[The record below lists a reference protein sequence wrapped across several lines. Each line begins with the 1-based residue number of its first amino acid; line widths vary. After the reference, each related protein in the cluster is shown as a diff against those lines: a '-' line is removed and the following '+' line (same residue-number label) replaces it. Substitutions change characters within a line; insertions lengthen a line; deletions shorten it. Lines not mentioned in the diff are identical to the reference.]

1 VNLPRLL
8 ILTDRHQAT
17 RPLVDVVRAAVD
29 GGARAV
35 VMREKDLPRP
45 ERARLADQ
53 LRPILADAGAV
64 LVVASDPTIPADGVH
79 LAARDHLPAARP
91 ALVGRS
97 CHSPTGLRAAAD
109 EGCDWATLSPIFPSP
124 SKPGY
129 GPALGRAALAGAP
142 LPVYALGGVDVGRA
156 AACIVAGAAGVAVM
170 GAVMRAADP
179 AAVVA
184 TLLRALDSEA
194 GR

>member
-1 VNLPRLL
+1 MNVPRLL
-8 ILTDRHQAT
+8 ILTDRHQAP
-17 RPLVDVVRAAVD
+17 RPLADVVRAAID

-35 VMREKDLPRP
+35 VVREKDLPRP

-53 LRPILADAGAV
+53 LRPILADAGAI
-64 LVVASDPTIPADGVH
+64 LLVASDATIPADGIH
-79 LAARDHLPAARP
+79 LAAQDHLPTARP

-97 CHSPTGLRAAAD
+97 CHSPDALQAAAD

-129 GPALGRAALAGAP
+129 GPALDTAALAGAP
-142 LPVYALGGVDVGRA
+142 LPVYALGGVDAGRV
-156 AACIVAGAAGVAVM
+156 AACVAAGATGVAVM

-184 TLLRALDSEA
+184 TLLAALDAEA

>member
-1 VNLPRLL
+1 MNLPGLL

-17 RPLVDVVRAAVD
+17 RPLVDVVRAAVN

-45 ERARLADQ
+45 ERARLANQ
-53 LRPILADAGAV
+53 LRPIVADAGAV

-97 CHSPTGLRAAAD
+97 CHSPAGLRAAAE

-129 GPALGRAALAGAP
+129 GPALGTTALAGAP
-142 LPVYALGGVDVGRA
+142 LPVYALGGVDAGRA
-156 AACIVAGAAGVAVM
+156 AACVAAGAAGVAVM
-170 GAVMRAADP
+170 GGVMRAEDP

-184 TLLRALDSEA
+184 TLLAALDAEA

>member
-8 ILTDRHQAT
+8 VMTDRHQAT
-17 RPLVDVVRAAVD
+17 RPLVEVVRAAVD

-35 VMREKDLPRP
+35 VLREKDLPRAA
-45 ERARLADQ
+45 RAHLADQ
-53 LRPILADAGAV
+53 LRPILTKAGA
-64 LVVASDPTIPADGVH
+64 LLLVASDPTIPADGIH
-79 LAARDHLPAARP
+79 LAAGDQLPANRP
-91 ALVGRS
+91 PLVGRS
-97 CHSPTGLRAAAD
+97 CHDPTGLQTAAE

-129 GPALGRAALAGAP
+129 GPALGTAALAGAP
-142 LPVYALGGVDVGRA
+142 LPVYALGGADAEGA
-156 AACIVAGAAGVAVM
+156 AACVAAGAAGVAVM
-170 GAVMRAADP
+170 GAVMRATDP

-184 TLLRALDSEA
+184 NLLRALEGET